1 MPGKEFFH
9 VLRAYV
15 GCDGKKAGLKE
26 CCAKIL
32 LSLSDIAE
40 NSGSESHELL
50 IGDSNKRNDLKNS
63 GALHDRLLTCGYGVD
78 LLQSIG

>member
-9 VLRAYV
+9 VLRAHV

-40 NSGSESHELL
+40 NSGSESHGLL
-50 IGDSNKRNDLKNS
+50 IGDSGIASHGRR
-63 GALHDRLLTCGYGVD
+63 GWHDSTEGSERC
-78 LLQSIG
+78 

>member
-9 VLRAYV
+9 VLRAHV

-50 IGDSNKRNDLKNS
+50 IGDSGIASRGSRARYDS
-63 GALHDRLLTCGYGVD
+63 TEGSERC
-78 LLQSIG
+78 